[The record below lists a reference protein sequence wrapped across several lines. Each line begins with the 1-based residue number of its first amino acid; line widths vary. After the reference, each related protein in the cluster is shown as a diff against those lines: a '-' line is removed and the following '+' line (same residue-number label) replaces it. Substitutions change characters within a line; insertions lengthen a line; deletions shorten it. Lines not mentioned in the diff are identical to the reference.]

1 MSANRMQT
9 AVRML
14 EKAVRIVLKTDE
26 TSVSG
31 LQNGR
36 LAVRLR
42 RHVPRLKRLLRDGPE
57 QEFWDELQKAIL
69 DTVKYMNRV

>member
-1 MSANRMQT
+1 MSANRKQT

-14 EKAVRIVLKTDE
+14 EKTVLHALKTE
-26 TSVSG
+26 EASVSG

-42 RHVPRLKRLLRDGPE
+42 RHVPRLKHLLRDDPDE
-57 QEFWDELQKAIL
+57 KFWDELQKAIL
-69 DTVKYMNRV
+69 DTVKYLHRV